1 MLKLLRNS
9 LDLISINKLAHCFK
23 NNSLYLTNISTVAA
37 TALIHPMCNQ
47 WLPCLEHQ
55 TEMY

>member
-9 LDLISINKLAHCFK
+9 HDLILINKLAHCFK

-37 TALIHPMCNQ
+37 TAL
-47 WLPCLEHQ
+47 
-55 TEMY
+55 